1 MKRLICLFLCFC
13 LVLSLTG
20 CSFFSSAIQ
29 NPVRFYYQ
37 RAEFV
42 YGQEDGVIAFEER
55 DGTGHIKDFAYLL
68 RLYLMGPHEEELVSP
83 FPPGL
88 LVTDI
93 RQGNG
98 VVILTLT
105 DVLSSVSEAKQT
117 LACACLALTSMD
129 ITGQDSAILIW
140 ADEMIT
146 LDRASLTL
154 YDSSAPQSE

>member
-1 MKRLICLFLCFC
+1 
-13 LVLSLTG
+13 
-20 CSFFSSAIQ
+20 
-29 NPVRFYYQ
+29 
-37 RAEFV
+37 
-42 YGQEDGVIAFEER
+42 
-55 DGTGHIKDFAYLL
+55 
-68 RLYLMGPHEEELVSP
+68 
-83 FPPGL
+83 
-88 LVTDI
+88 
-93 RQGNG
+93 
-98 VVILTLT
+98 VILTLT